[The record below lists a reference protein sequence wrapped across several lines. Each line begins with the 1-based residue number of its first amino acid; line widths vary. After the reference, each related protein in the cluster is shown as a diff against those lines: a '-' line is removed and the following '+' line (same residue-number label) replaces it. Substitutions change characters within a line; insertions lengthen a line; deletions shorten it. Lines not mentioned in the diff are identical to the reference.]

1 MKKIIL
7 VLVLFACLL
16 NGFSQNNSDDGQT
29 RSERNAEFRERPF
42 KERLAFG
49 GEVSM
54 FFGNVTYIN
63 ISPFIGYR
71 INPDITFGIGPT
83 YQYISVRN
91 GTGYNTYRDNIFGG
105 RAFLRHE
112 FGRMFFA
119 HAEYEV
125 LNFNFYSQ
133 IEGWGRRNV
142 DLASLGL
149 GYKSSIGGEFAY
161 YYVMIL
167 YDFIQ
172 NVNVR
177 YVYPTAPLIFKVGF
191 MFGK

>member
-1 MKKIIL
+1 MKKNIL
-7 VLVLFACLL
+7 LLVFSGCLL
-16 NGFSQNNSDDGQT
+16 NVFSQNNSDNGQT
-29 RSERNAEFRERPF
+29 RAERNAEFRERPL

-49 GEVSM
+49 GELSM
-54 FFGNVTYIN
+54 FFGNYTYIN

-71 INPDITFGIGPT
+71 INPDITFGLGPT
-83 YQYISVRN
+83 YQYVSVRN

-112 FGRMFFA
+112 LGRMFFA
-119 HAEYEV
+119 HAEYEI
-125 LNFNFYSQ
+125 LNFNFYSNV
-133 IEGWGRRNV
+133 EGWGRRNV
-142 DLASLGL
+142 ELASLGL
-149 GYKSSIGGEFAY
+149 GYKSSMGGDFTY
-161 YYVMIL
+161 YYVMVL

-177 YVYPTAPLIFKVGF
+177 NVYPTAPLIFKVGF